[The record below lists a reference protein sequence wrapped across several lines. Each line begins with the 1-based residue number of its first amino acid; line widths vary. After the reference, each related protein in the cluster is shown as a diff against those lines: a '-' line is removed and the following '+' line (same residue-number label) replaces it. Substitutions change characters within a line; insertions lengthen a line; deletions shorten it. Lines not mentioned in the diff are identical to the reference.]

1 VRVRG
6 EAESRAVGSLLGKR
20 VEGGELVIYRPELR
34 EVRRRLPTTTYYL
47 FLP

>member
-1 VRVRG
+1 VRIRG
-6 EAESRAVGSLLGKR
+6 GAEGRAVAALLGKK
-20 VEGGELVIYRPELR
+20 VEGEELVIYRPELR

>member
-1 VRVRG
+1 VRIRG
-6 EAESRAVGSLLGKR
+6 GAEARAVAALLGKK
-20 VEGGELVIYRPELR
+20 VEGEELVIYRPELR